1 MIRTDFV
8 KDFEA
13 FLKGNGVEF
22 KKLGNACLFVVHTG
36 LLIVPVA
43 LENACSMDSES
54 RAAVVSECGNELSLW
69 KIRDVFFLYE
79 DAFRRGE
86 EQWRKRVLA
95 RCGIFES
102 VFARKC
108 RVVSLQSQKEKEMA
122 RAFLEENHSLGWC
135 SCKACY
141 GLVLAKDKMQGVET
155 IDVEKYEYGD
165 EVIVAVASF
174 SSVLAVKRYLGKDL
188 FVDVGPDS
196 ELQCD
201 GIPFES
207 YQWLRYASLAG
218 VRVVGGMGRL
228 LKAFIRDVR
237 AALKH
242 GCETASCGIE
252 IMSYSDNEWSCGN
265 VYCELGFSEYGG
277 RGAVEF
283 HIERSSWRRLRKL
296 PLNEAGSSAAASCE
310 LPAVRNCGSK
320 RYLLQLI

>member
-1 MIRTDFV
+1 MIKTDFV

-86 EQWRKRVLA
+86 EQWRKRILA

-108 RVVSLQSQKEKEMA
+108 RVVRLQSQKEKEMA
-122 RAFLEENHSLGWC
+122 HAFLEENHSLGWC
-135 SCKACY
+135 SCKFCY
-141 GLVLAKDKMQGVET
+141 ALMLPAGELQCEG
-155 IDVEKYEYGD
+155 G
-165 EVIVAVASF
+165 IVAVASF
-174 SSVLAVKRYLGKDL
+174 SSALAVRRYPGRDL
-188 FVDVGPDS
+188 FADVAETGNYASADS
-196 ELQCD
+196 VS
-201 GIPFES
+201 FES

-228 LKAFIRDVR
+228 LKAFIKDVR
-237 AALKH
+237 DALRQN
-242 GCETASCGIE
+242 CDAASCGIE

-265 VYCELGFSEYGG
+265 VYRELGFSEYGG

-296 PLNEAGSSAAASCE
+296 PLNETGSSEAASCV

>member
-1 MIRTDFV
+1 MSGN
-8 KDFEA
+8 FEQDIER
-13 FLKGNGVEF
+13 FLEDNSIEF
-22 KKLGNACLFVVHTG
+22 NRLSNACLFIVRTG

-43 LENACSMDSES
+43 LENACNMDERS
-54 RAAVVSECGNELSLW
+54 REALVSVCLAELSQY
-69 KIRDVFFLYE
+69 KINDIFFLYE

-86 EQWRKRVLA
+86 EQWRKRILA

-108 RVVSLQSQKEKEMA
+108 RVVRLQSQKEKEMV

-135 SCKACY
+135 GCKACY

-155 IDVEKYEYGD
+155 IDVGKYEYGD

-207 YQWLRYASLAG
+207 YQWLRYASVAG
-218 VRVVGGMGRL
+218 VRVAGGMGRL
-228 LKAFIRDVR
+228 LKAFIKDLQ
-237 AALKH
+237 ASLSDGH
-242 GCETASCGIE
+242 GTGSRGIE

-265 VYCELGFSEYGG
+265 VYRELGFSECGG

-283 HIERSSWRRLRKL
+283 LVDGMSWRRFRKL
-296 PLNEAGSSAAASCE
+296 PLNEDGNSAGLACE
-310 LPAVRNCGSK
+310 MSVVKNCGSK